1 MRKLVSFLLFSIIV
15 WQIIGFVG
23 YFELSHYQIKKE
35 IKTLLKKGVPKDSL
49 TTFKF
54 SDHQIAKL
62 NWLKKN
68 EFKLKGRLYD
78 VVYKMKDENGFSIL
92 NCISDTQE
100 EVLFAKLGQTV
111 ANRLGEDQPNN
122 PIAHWFK
129 LNKQFYCIQFN
140 CVKPAIHFESINTKT
155 VFAYM
160 NFFQSVGST
169 LDTPPP
175 KYS

>member
-1 MRKLVSFLLFSIIV
+1 VRKFVSFLLFSVII

-35 IKTLLKKGVPKDSL
+35 IKSLLKKGVPKDSL
-49 TTFKF
+49 TSFKF
-54 SDHQIAKL
+54 SEHQMAKL

-68 EFKLKGRLYD
+68 EFKFKGRLYD
-78 VVYKMKDENGFSIL
+78 VVYKVKDKDGFSIL

-111 ANRLGEDQPNN
+111 ANSLGEDQPHN

-129 LNKQFYCIQFN
+129 LNKQYYCFQ
-140 CVKPAIHFESINTKT
+140 INTFLPVIYVEAGKT
-155 VFAYM
+155 KSVFAYM
-160 NFFQSVGST
+160 NFFQSVKSN

-175 KYS
+175 NIS